1 MRIELVSTGDELVLG
16 EIADTNA
23 AEIAAALEGEGLAV
37 SRVTVVGD
45 DREDI
50 ASAYREALARAD
62 VVIATGGLG
71 PTEDDLA
78 REALGTVMGEALEA
92 SSSAERMIAER
103 LGRPLLETDRRQAMA
118 PRGAELLENRRGSAP
133 GLRATVGG
141 GTIYILPGVPHEM
154 RGMLREKVL
163 PEIVRASRPSD
174 RSAGRGRTFSAR
186 RYLVV
191 HGMPEA
197 EVSRRLEG
205 VAHEKEDGT
214 VRVGTRTRSGVIT
227 VRLRATAATG
237 DGAARLAEEAL
248 EVARGRLGEA
258 VAGEGDRTLAELVA
272 EAALGK
278 NLTLAVAESC
288 TGGMIASALVA
299 VPGISEAL
307 VEGTVA
313 YSNGAKVRRLG
324 VSEELIE
331 QKGAVSPEVA
341 RAMAA
346 GARERS
352 GADLAVAATGIAG
365 PGGGTEA
372 KPVGLV
378 YIATAT
384 RAGTEAIERRFR
396 GARQVVRDRTT
407 QTALWLL
414 LEEARRL
421 PAAAGRS

>member
-23 AEIAAALEGEGLAV
+23 AEIAAELEGEGLAV

-78 REALGTVMGEALEA
+78 REALGTAMGEPLEA
-92 SSSAERMIAER
+92 RAPAERMIAER
-103 LGRPLLETDRRQAMA
+103 LGRALLERDRRQAMA
-118 PRGAELLENRRGSAP
+118 PRGAELLENPRGSAP

-154 RGMLREKVL
+154 RGMFREQVL
-163 PEIVRASRPSD
+163 PEIVRAA
-174 RSAGRGRTFSAR
+174 RSALDGRGRTFSAR

-205 VAHEKEDGT
+205 VAHENEQDT
-214 VRVGTRTRSGVIT
+214 VRVGTQTRSGVIT
-227 VRLRATAATG
+227 VRFRATAGTEE
-237 DGAARLAEEAL
+237 GAARLAGEAL

-258 VAGEGDRTLAELVA
+258 ALGEGDRTLAELVA

-313 YSNGAKVRRLG
+313 YSNDAKVRRLG

-352 GADLAVAATGIAG
+352 GADLAVAATGVAG

-384 RAGTEAIERRFR
+384 RAGTEVTERRFR
-396 GARQVVRDRTT
+396 GARQIVRDRTT

-421 PAAAGRS
+421 PAAAGRT

>member
-1 MRIELVSTGDELVLG
+1 
-16 EIADTNA
+16 
-23 AEIAAALEGEGLAV
+23 
-37 SRVTVVGD
+37 
-45 DREDI
+45 
-50 ASAYREALARAD
+50 
-62 VVIATGGLG
+62 
-71 PTEDDLA
+71 
-78 REALGTVMGEALEA
+78 MGEPLEA
-92 SSSAERMIAER
+92 SAPAERMIAER
-103 LGRPLLETDRRQAMA
+103 LGRALLERDRRQTMA
-118 PRGAELLENRRGSAP
+118 PRGAELLENPRGSAP

-154 RGMLREKVL
+154 RGMFREQVL
-163 PEIVRASRPSD
+163 PEIVRAA
-174 RSAGRGRTFSAR
+174 RSALEGRGRICSAR

-197 EVSRRLEG
+197 EVSKRLEG
-205 VAHEKEDGT
+205 VAREGEDGT
-214 VRVGTRTRSGVIT
+214 LRVGTRTRSGVIT
-227 VRLRATAATG
+227 VRLRAIAATEE
-237 DGAARLAEEAL
+237 GASRLAEEAL
-248 EVARGRLGEA
+248 GAARDRLGDA
-258 VAGEGDRTLAELVA
+258 ALGEGDRTLAELVA

-313 YSNGAKVRRLG
+313 YSNDAKVRRLG
-324 VSEELIE
+324 VSGELIE
-331 QKGAVSPEVA
+331 QKGAVSAEVA

-346 GARERS
+346 GAREKS
-352 GADLAVAATGIAG
+352 GADLAVAVTGVAG

-396 GARQVVRDRTT
+396 GERQVVRDRTT
-407 QTALWLL
+407 QTALRLL

-421 PAAAGRS
+421 PAAAGGD

>member
-23 AEIAAALEGEGLAV
+23 AEMAAELQGEGLAV

-50 ASAYREALARAD
+50 AAAYREALERAD

-78 REALGTVMGEALEA
+78 REALGDAMGEPLEA
-92 SSSAERMIAER
+92 RAPAERMIAER
-103 LGRPLLETDRRQAMA
+103 LGRALLERDRRQAMA
-118 PRGAELLENRRGSAP
+118 PRGAELLENRWGSAP

-141 GTIYILPGVPHEM
+141 GRIYILPGVPHEM
-154 RGMLREKVL
+154 RGMFREQVL
-163 PEIVRASRPSD
+163 PEIVRAAD
-174 RSAGRGRTFSAR
+174 AGVEGRSRTFSAR

-197 EVSRRLEG
+197 EVSKRLEG
-205 VAHEKEDGT
+205 VAHERDAGT

-227 VRLRATAATG
+227 VRLRAIAATEE
-237 DGAARLAEEAL
+237 GAARLAGEAL
-248 EVARGRLGEA
+248 EVARDRLGDA
-258 VAGEGDRTLAELVA
+258 ALGEGDRTLAELVA
-272 EAALGK
+272 DAALGK

-313 YSNGAKVRRLG
+313 YSNEAKVRRLG

-346 GARERS
+346 GAREKS
-352 GADLAVAATGIAG
+352 GADLAVAATGVAG

-384 RAGTEAIERRFR
+384 RAGTEAIERRFK
-396 GARQVVRDRTT
+396 GARQIVRDRTT

-421 PAAAGRS
+421 PAAAGRT